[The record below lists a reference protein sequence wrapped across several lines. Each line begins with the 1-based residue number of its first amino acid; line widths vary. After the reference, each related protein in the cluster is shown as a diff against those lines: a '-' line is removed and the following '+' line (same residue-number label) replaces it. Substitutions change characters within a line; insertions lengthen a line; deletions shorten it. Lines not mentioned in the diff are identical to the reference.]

1 VPKLD
6 DLSYERLFQIAR
18 SRIPAFTAD
27 WTDFNDHDPGITML
41 QTFAWLT
48 DTLNYYIDATGEA
61 HRLKYLR
68 LLGLAPARAAAQS
81 LVALAGSEKQIAIA
95 KGAKLAAG
103 ETIFE
108 TAASYTGAANR
119 MTALFQETNGS
130 FLDLTPFAGVDGEF
144 ATLFTYDK
152 TKQPALYIGFDK
164 ELGGDVRFY
173 ADIPLHPERNPFADD
188 FTLSQLRW
196 EYFDGKGWR
205 EAQALEDSTCGFLR
219 SGFVTLSTE
228 SKTKLLKQHPLLPTA
243 QYLRATLVKNE
254 YDVLPLLGRLY
265 PNCVNAIQTDT
276 HAQALEV
283 LFDGEAE
290 LAIDYH
296 VRENDVLCVAVE
308 DGAGYSLWY
317 QHVFDE
323 DSLCEVVAG
332 EKPWQRI
339 VRFDRERFG
348 AFPEAGQKILITITD
363 VGAFETL
370 QLGVTTGFAR
380 DQMELDIPHLYEL
393 RLALVEEK
401 DGRLYVQPWDE
412 SDDIAHAAPD
422 ERAFQVDRATG
433 IITFGDGIHGVQPP
447 AGRLVIAVTAKT
459 SLLDGGNVRENRID
473 RLLDP
478 AYEGITVTNPEDATG
493 GKRPKTSLELER
505 DIEEK
510 IYKTSRAVTA
520 EDYEQIVG
528 DTPGLMIDSVNVISS
543 AEYARFYGGE
553 RRPNTVLIAVKPASG
568 HDPRPVLGET
578 YRRRIRENLEQY
590 RLLTTDVRV
599 LPAKYVGI
607 EANGRIVLTE
617 NTPALR
623 SRVEEQLAALVS
635 PQGSDPFGASIIYGR
650 LFSRL
655 EMLEGVA
662 KVSDLSL
669 TCYGEGAH
677 KNEQGDIV
685 VYPDA
690 TAYLGKINI
699 EFA

>member
-18 SRIPAFTAD
+18 SRIPAYTGD
-27 WTDFNDHDPGITML
+27 WTDLNDHDPGITTL

-68 LLGLAPARAAAQS
+68 LLGLAPTRAAARS
-81 LVALAGSEKQIAIA
+81 LVALSGREKQIAIA

-103 ETIFE
+103 DTIFE
-108 TAASYTGAANR
+108 TEESYTGTVNR
-119 MTALFQETNGS
+119 MTALFQETDGT

-152 TKQPALYIGFDK
+152 TKQPALYIGFER
-164 ELGGDVRFY
+164 ELGGDIRFY
-173 ADIPLHPERNPFADD
+173 ADIPPHPDRNPFADE
-188 FTLSQLRW
+188 FTLSAFRW
-196 EYFDGKGWR
+196 EYYDGKGWR
-205 EAQALEDSTCGFLR
+205 EAQLREDGTCGFLK
-219 SGFVTLSTE
+219 SGFISLSTE
-228 SKTKLLKQHPLLPTA
+228 SKTKLLGKHPLLPNA
-243 QYLRATLVKNE
+243 HYLRATLLKNE
-254 YDVLPLLGRLY
+254 YDVLPLMGRLY
-265 PNCVNAIQTDT
+265 PNCVQAIQTDT
-276 HAQALEV
+276 CAQALEIPFSGV
-283 LFDGEAE
+283 AE

-317 QHVFDE
+317 RHILDE

-363 VGAFETL
+363 AGAFETL
-370 QLGVTTGFAR
+370 QVGITSGFAQ
-380 DQMELDIPHLYEL
+380 DQMELDLPNLYEL
-393 RLALVEEK
+393 RLALAEEK
-401 DGRLYVQPWDE
+401 DGRLYVQLWDE

-433 IITFGDGIHGVQPP
+433 MITFGDGIHGVQPP
-447 AGRLVIAVTAKT
+447 AGRLVVAVTAKT
-459 SLLDGGNVRENRID
+459 SLLVGGNVRENRINRFVD
-473 RLLDP
+473 
-478 AYEGITVTNPEDATG
+478 AVYEGIAVTNPEDAAG
-493 GKRPKTSLELER
+493 GKRPQTSTELEQE
-505 DIEEK
+505 IEEK

-520 EDYEQIVG
+520 EDYEKIVG

-553 RRPNTVLIAVKPASG
+553 HQPNTVLIAVKPTSG
-568 HDPRPVLGET
+568 HDPRPVLSET
-578 YRRRIRENLEQY
+578 YRRRIRENLERY

-599 LPAKYVGI
+599 LPAKYVGL

-623 SRVEEQLAALVS
+623 RRVEEQLAELVS
-635 PQGSDPFGASIIYGR
+635 PQTGDPFGASIIYGR

-690 TAYLGKINI
+690 ITYLGKIGI

>member
-1 VPKLD
+1 
-6 DLSYERLFQIAR
+6 
-18 SRIPAFTAD
+18 
-27 WTDFNDHDPGITML
+27 ML

-68 LLGLAPARAAAQS
+68 LLGLAPARAAARC
-81 LVALAGSEKQIAIA
+81 LVALSGDEKELAIA
-95 KGAKLAAG
+95 RGAKLAAG
-103 ETIFE
+103 ATIFE
-108 TAASYTGAANR
+108 TEGGYTGTANR
-119 MTALFQETNGS
+119 MTALLQETDGV

-152 TKQPALYIGFDK
+152 SKTSALYIGFER
-164 ELGGDVRFY
+164 ELGENIRFY
-173 ADIPLHPERNPFADD
+173 ADIPPHPDRNPFTDD
-188 FTLSQLRW
+188 FTLSAFRW

-205 EAQALEDSTCGFLR
+205 QAQLAEDGTCGFLR
-219 SGFVTLSTE
+219 SGFVSLSTD
-228 SKTKLLKQHPLLPTA
+228 SKTKLLTNHPQLPKA
-243 QYLRATLVKNE
+243 HYLRATLLQNE
-254 YDVLPLLGRLY
+254 YDVLPVMGRLY
-265 PNCVNAIQTDT
+265 PNCLQAVQTDT

-308 DGAGYSLWY
+308 DGGGYSLWY
-317 QHVFDE
+317 QHILDE
-323 DSLCEVVAG
+323 DSLCDVVAG

-348 AFPEAGQKILITITD
+348 AFPEAGKKILLTITD
-363 VGAFETL
+363 AGVYENL
-370 QLGVTTGFAR
+370 RLGVTSGIAR
-380 DQMELDIPHLYEL
+380 DQMELDLANLYEL

-401 DGRLYVQPWDE
+401 DGRPYCYLWDE

-433 IITFGDGIHGVQPP
+433 MITFGDGIHGAQPA
-447 AGRLVIAVTAKT
+447 AGRLVVAVTAKT
-459 SLLDGGNVRENRID
+459 SLLEGGNVRENRLS
-473 RLLDP
+473 RFLDG
-478 AYEGITVTNPEDATG
+478 AYEGIAVTNPADAVG
-493 GKRPKTSLELER
+493 GKRPQTSRELEQA
-505 DIEEK
+505 IEEK

-520 EDYEQIVG
+520 EDYEKIVG

-543 AEYARFYGGE
+543 TEYARFYGGE
-553 RRPNTVLIAVKPASG
+553 HRPNTVLIAVKPASG
-568 HDPRPVLGET
+568 HDPRPILGET

-599 LPAKYVGI
+599 LPAKYVGL
-607 EANGRIVLTE
+607 EADGRILLTE

-623 SRVEEQLAALVS
+623 KHVEEQLAALVS
-635 PQGSDPFGASIIYGR
+635 PQTGNPFGASVIYGR
-650 LFSRL
+650 LFSQL

-669 TCYGEGAH
+669 TCTGEGAH

-690 TAYLGKINI
+690 IAYLDKINI